1 MDNERQVLLNRVQVC
16 DFVLLETA
24 LFLDS
29 HPDDQQALAHYRKHL
44 EMRKA
49 AAAAYVEQFG
59 PLCQADLGDGARWD
73 WVDGPW
79 PWQNVKEG

>member
-49 AAAAYVEQFG
+49 AAAA
-59 PLCQADLGDGARWD
+59 
-73 WVDGPW
+73 
-79 PWQNVKEG
+79 